1 MALNKSTEGG
11 KHIITKR
18 ENIYYLTGFMPSSL
32 SILILEDE
40 PFLLV
45 NEMDREAA
53 TENSTVEVRTF
64 SRMGDLREV
73 LADTE
78 DLVVEPSMTVGLMK
92 SLGIGSFEVDDV
104 VSELRMIKDRDEIGN
119 IRRALQI
126 AEEALKELEIE
137 GSESSIAAKLEY
149 LMRLEGSEGASFDT
163 VVTSGARSSIPHATP
178 TGEPA
183 GSPLLLD
190 WGAVYKGYHSDT
202 TRTAAWTE
210 REQEI
215 LEIVVEAKKEGL
227 RTIKDGVRACEVDR
241 AVRSVMEDYGYL
253 ENFIHSTGHGVGL
266 EVHEKPS
273 LAPGDKTVIRKGMVV
288 TVEPGIYLPGEFG
301 VRMEDMVVVGN
312 GAEVINRL
320 PDYNWI

>member
-126 AEEALKELEIE
+126 TEEALKELEIE

-149 LMRLEGSEGASFDT
+149 LMRLEGSEGVLRYCCDFRGEVKHT
-163 VVTSGARSSIPHATP
+163 TCHP

-190 WGAVYKGYHSDT
+190 WGVVYKGYHSDT

-215 LEIVVEAKKEGL
+215 LEIVFEAKKEGL